1 MPSVLLG
8 MSTIQKLPSFR
19 PQSRIFRDGMANI
32 SIDGRSRL
40 GRYLRALRIEL
51 ADHAAPDGRL
61 SVVQRQL
68 IDLLIADAHQLVLF
82 DEKLATEGRLT
93 AHERREHSAVR
104 GRYERTIARL
114 GLKAA
119 AAKPTGPTMADL
131 RAAAQQRAPAA

>member
-1 MPSVLLG
+1 
-8 MSTIQKLPSFR
+8 
-19 PQSRIFRDGMANI
+19 
-32 SIDGRSRL
+32 RSRL
-40 GRYLRALRIEL
+40 GRYLRALRIQL

-61 SVVQRQL
+61 SIVQKQL
-68 IDLLIADAHQLVLF
+68 IELLITAAHQLALF
-82 DEKLATEGRLT
+82 EERLASEGRLT

-119 AAKPTGPTMADL
+119 PAKPTGPTMADL

>member
-1 MPSVLLG
+1 MTPSRA
-8 MSTIQKLPSFR
+8 SFK
-19 PQSRIFRDGMANI
+19 PQSRIFREGVAAFA
-32 SIDGRSRL
+32 IDGRSRL

-51 ADHAAPDGRL
+51 ANHAAPDGNL

-68 IDLLIADAHQLVLF
+68 LELLIADAYQLALF
-82 DEKLATEGRLT
+82 AERIAREGRLT

-119 AAKPTGPTMADL
+119 AAVPIGRTMADL
-131 RAAAQQRAPAA
+131 RREAQERATA